1 MSDLNKYMAQIR
13 EAFPGSAAED
23 LYAIGKQTL
32 DKVGDFLTG
41 KGLVRGGDYDHIQI
55 ANESLAFDDAMS
67 VSGVEELQTLI
78 KSCGIADAYI
88 VPCCESVINIMDR
101 CLKRSAAAAWNVQ
114 NSKADNVRNGNGSRA
129 LSEIYASDTVGV
141 LTNGFAPS
149 QEAFGVNIDLAC
161 PDLKIAVSIAIMNYH
176 TRLLHRILPTKAIN
190 QPQIQFTKEF
200 LEVYDLKS
208 VDGQRQRLID
218 LYRNPSF
225 AANELQKI
233 VPLMANEEDQANPK
247 FLVRDGVLKFNVK
260 ANLLKL
266 SLREDTPGYTK
277 INRTDLIAEA
287 VKMESVVIEL
297 VAGGK
302 TEQFVVNVPMAQ
314 ARLTRM
320 INAADSAMRNADIKF
335 RVKLRKGDAKADG
348 TASEILAQ
356 LGDAEAIV
364 VDFNIKPTISLKFG
378 DVDCLGSVSI
388 AARHDIDNEQ
398 LSAEAKTIAGGKVEA
413 IGYTID
419 ARFSEEN
426 LRKTCIAVWTHRQP
440 FAYNIPIGRNYVFDY
455 AIGQDNA
462 EENATNL
469 TKIIGIGQDD
479 VALRTVCIRTLEDV
493 HDRILS
499 MTNNPEDKDEYIG
512 KYYVA
517 GDKVNPAVFI
527 GTLDY
532 SDLNIIRDADRAGD
546 IKQKAI
552 TYLTA
557 ATTKVLYDSFF
568 MQQIGGAGVT
578 FKCVTSL
585 PIIGN
590 VIGQPHIHDHM
601 NKEDQRDI
609 GDGVEYVLVL
619 PNGVRIEFV
628 TSTFEYM
635 ENKMVMWP
643 VIKNNADSELNYA
656 VNLDYGT
663 MVAHYTP
670 SGEEAHHRMFAN
682 IRELPV
688 VTNPVGLIIDV
699 AGMEIVNGIAEN
711 AVLRPSF
718 VVEGNVSTNGTIEV
732 SGQLTQAEGGEGT
745 GN

>member
-13 EAFPGSAAED
+13 QAFPGAPAND

-32 DKVGDFLTG
+32 DKVGAFLTERNMV
-41 KGLVRGGDYDHIQI
+41 KNGDYDQIQV
-55 ANESLAFDDAMS
+55 ANESLAFDDAMTT
-67 VSGVEELQTLI
+67 SGIEELHTLV
-78 KSCGIADAYI
+78 KSCGVADAYI
-88 VPCCESVINIMDR
+88 VPCCESIINIMDR
-101 CLKRSAAAAWNVQ
+101 CLKHSTTSAWNAQ
-114 NSKADNVRNGNGSRA
+114 SKKADNVSNASAASRS

-141 LTNGFAPS
+141 LSNGFAPS
-149 QEAFGVNIDLAC
+149 AEAFGVNIDLAC

-200 LEVYDLKS
+200 LEVYDLKD

-218 LYRNPSF
+218 LYRNPQF

-233 VPLMANEEDQANPK
+233 IPLTANEESTDPADFK
-247 FLVRDGVLKFNVK
+247 FLVKDGVLKFGVK
-260 ANLLKL
+260 ANILKL
-266 SLREDTPGYTK
+266 SMKDAPGFSK
-277 INRTDLIAEA
+277 LNRTDLIAEA
-287 VKMESVVIEL
+287 VKMESVIISL
-297 VAGGK
+297 AAGGQ
-302 TEQFVVNVPMAQ
+302 TEEFVINVPMAV

-335 RVKLRKGDAKADG
+335 RVKLRKDTPKADG
-348 TASEILAQ
+348 TPSAILAS

-364 VDFNIKPTISLKFG
+364 VSLNIKPTISLKFG
-378 DVDCLGSVSI
+378 EVDCLGAVSI
-388 AARHDIDNEQ
+388 AARHDTDNEQ
-398 LSAEAKTIAGGKVEA
+398 LSDNAKQIAAGAVELV
-413 IGYTID
+413 GYSID

-440 FAYNIPIGRNYVFDY
+440 FAYDIPIGRNYVFDY

-479 VALRTVCIRTLEDV
+479 IALRTICIRTLEDV
-493 HDRILS
+493 YDRIAAIS
-499 MTNNPEDKDEYIG
+499 NNPEDKDEYVG

-517 GDKVNPAVFI
+517 GDKVNPSVFI
-527 GTLDY
+527 GKLDY

-557 ATTKVLYDSFF
+557 ATTKVLYDSYF

-578 FKCVTSL
+578 FKCITSL

-628 TSTFEYM
+628 TSTFDYM

-643 VIKNNADSELNYA
+643 VIKNNPESELNYA
-656 VNLDYGT
+656 INLDYGT

-670 SGEEAHHRMFAN
+670 SGEEAHHRMFGN
-682 IRELPV
+682 IRELPI

-699 AGMEIVNGIAEN
+699 AGMDIVNGIAEN

-718 VVEGNVSTNGTIEV
+718 HVDSAVNGNIEV
-732 SGQLTQAEGGEGT
+732 SGQLSEAGEGT
-745 GN
+745 NP

>member
-1 MSDLNKYMAQIR
+1 MSDLSKYMAQIR
-13 EAFPGSAAED
+13 QAFPGSAAED

-32 DKVGDFLTG
+32 DNVGNFLSG
-41 KGLVRGGDYDHIQI
+41 HGLVKTGEYDQIQV

-67 VSGVEELQTLI
+67 VSGVEELHTLV
-78 KSCGIADAYI
+78 KNCGISDAYI
-88 VPCCESVINIMDR
+88 VPCCESILNIMDR
-101 CLKRSAAAAWNVQ
+101 CMKRSSSAAWTAQ
-114 NSKADNVRNGNGSRA
+114 NKKADSVSNAQAPARA

-161 PDLKIAVSIAIMNYH
+161 PDLKIAVTIAIMNYH

-218 LYRNPSF
+218 LYRNPEF

-233 VPLMANEEDQANPK
+233 VPLMANEDDQTNPK
-247 FLVRDGVLKFNVK
+247 YLVKDGVLKFGVK
-260 ANLLKL
+260 ANILKL
-266 SLREDTPGYTK
+266 SLREDVPGFTK

-302 TEQFVVNVPMAQ
+302 TEQFVISVPMAVS
-314 ARLTRM
+314 RLTRM

-335 RVKLRKGDAKADG
+335 RVKLRKGAAKADG

-356 LGDAEAIV
+356 LGDSESIV

-378 DVDCLGSVSI
+378 DVDCLGSVDMV
-388 AARHDIDNEQ
+388 ARHDVDNDQ
-398 LSAEAKTIAGGKVEA
+398 LSAEAKSIAAGSVSA

-440 FAYNIPIGRNYVFDY
+440 FSYDVPIGRNYVFDY

-499 MTNNPEDKDEYIG
+499 LTNNPEDKDEYIG

-517 GDKVNPAVFI
+517 GDKVNPSVFM

-532 SDLNIIRDADRAGD
+532 TDLNIIRDADRSGD

-578 FKCVTSL
+578 FKCITSL

-628 TSTFEYM
+628 TSTFDYM

-656 VNLDYGT
+656 INLDYGT

-682 IRELPV
+682 IRELPI

-718 VVEGNVSTNGTIEV
+718 VVEGNINNSGSVEIT
-732 SGQLTQAEGGEGT
+732 GQLTQA

>member
-1 MSDLNKYMAQIR
+1 MSDLSKYMSQIR
-13 EAFPGSAAED
+13 QAFPGSAAED
-23 LYAIGKQTL
+23 LYSIGKQTL
-32 DKVGDFLTG
+32 DKVGSFLVEHNMV
-41 KGLVRGGDYDHIQI
+41 KNGDYDHIQV
-55 ANESLAFDDAMS
+55 ANESLAFDDAMTT
-67 VSGVEELQTLI
+67 SGIEELHTLV
-78 KSCGIADAYI
+78 KACGIADAYV
-88 VPCCESVINIMDR
+88 VPCCESIINIMDR
-101 CLKRSAAAAWNVQ
+101 CLKHSTTSAWNAQ
-114 NSKADNVRNGNGSRA
+114 SKKAESISNTSAPSRS
-129 LSEIYASDTVGV
+129 LSEIYASDTVGM

-149 QEAFGVNIDLAC
+149 AEAFGVNIDLAC
-161 PDLKIAVSIAIMNYH
+161 PDLKIAVTIAIMNYH

-218 LYRNPSF
+218 LYRNPQF

-233 VPLMANEEDQANPK
+233 VPLVANEETPADPATYK
-247 FLVRDGVLKFNVK
+247 FLVKDGVLKFGVK
-260 ANLLKL
+260 ANILKL
-266 SLREDTPGYTK
+266 SRRDDIPGYNK
-277 INRTDLIAEA
+277 LNRTDLIAEA
-287 VKMESVVIEL
+287 VKMESVVVKL
-297 VAGGK
+297 TVGGVP
-302 TEQFVVNVPMAQ
+302 EEFVVDVPLAV

-335 RVKLRKGDAKADG
+335 RVKLRSSTLQANDRPSA
-348 TASEILAQ
+348 ILAS
-356 LGDAEAIV
+356 LAENEVIV
-364 VDFNIKPTISLKFG
+364 LNLNIKPTISLKFG
-378 DVDCLGSVSI
+378 DVDCLGAISM
-388 AARHDIDNEQ
+388 AARSEIEGVEVSSD
-398 LSAEAKTIAGGKVEA
+398 ATTIANGTIDLV
-413 IGYTID
+413 GYTID

-440 FAYNIPIGRNYVFDY
+440 FAYDIPIGRNYVFDY

-479 VALRTVCIRTLEDV
+479 IALRTICIRTLEDV
-493 HDRILS
+493 YDRIAAMS
-499 MTNNPEDKDEYIG
+499 NNPEEKDDYVG

-517 GDKVNPAVFI
+517 GDKVNPAVFV

-532 SDLNIIRDADRAGD
+532 SDLNIIRDADRSGD

-557 ATTKVLYDSFF
+557 ATAKVLYDSYF

-578 FKCVTSL
+578 FKCITSL
-585 PIIGN
+585 PIIAN

-635 ENKMVMWP
+635 ENQMVMWP
-643 VIKNNADSELNYA
+643 VIKNNSESELNYA
-656 VNLDYGT
+656 INYDYGT

-670 SGEEAHHRMFAN
+670 SGEEAHHRMFGN
-682 IRELPV
+682 IRELPI
-688 VTNPVGLIIDV
+688 VTNPVGLIINV
-699 AGMEIVNGIAEN
+699 AGMDIVNGIAEN
-711 AVLRPSF
+711 AALRPSF
-718 VVEGNVSTNGTIEV
+718 QVDSTVSGSIEV
-732 SGQLTQAEGGEGT
+732 SGQLTESS
-745 GN
+745 NP

>member
-1 MSDLNKYMAQIR
+1 MSDLSKYIAQIR
-13 EAFPGSAAED
+13 QALPGVDAED
-23 LYAIGKQTL
+23 LYSIGKQTL
-32 DKVGDFLTG
+32 NKVGDFLAAHNLSHAG
-41 KGLVRGGDYDHIQI
+41 EYDQIQV
-55 ANESLAFDDAMS
+55 ANESLSFDDAMTMT
-67 VSGVEELQTLI
+67 GIEELHTLV
-78 KSCGIADAYI
+78 KSCGVADEYI
-88 VPCCESVINIMDR
+88 LPCCESIINVMDR
-101 CLKRSAAAAWNVQ
+101 CLKHSPSAAWNAQ
-114 NSKADNVRNGNGSRA
+114 NRKVDAVSNSTVASRP

-141 LTNGFAPS
+141 ISSGFAPS
-149 QEAFGVNIDLAC
+149 AEAFGTTIDLAC
-161 PDLKIAVSIAIMNYH
+161 PDLKIAVTVAIMNYH

-190 QPQIQFTKEF
+190 QPQIQFTKEY

-208 VDGQRQRLID
+208 VDGERQRLID
-218 LYRNPSF
+218 LYRNPRF

-233 VPLMANEEDQANPK
+233 VPLMANEEDQANPV
-247 FLVRDGVLKFNVK
+247 FLYADGVLKFGVK
-260 ANLLKL
+260 ANILKL
-266 SLREDTPGYTK
+266 SLRGDVPGYTK

-287 VKMESVVIEL
+287 VKMESITLQL
-297 VAGGK
+297 VADGK
-302 TEQFVVNVPMAQ
+302 TEQFVVQVPLAV

-320 INAADSAMRNADIKF
+320 MNAADSAMRNADIKF

-348 TASEILAQ
+348 TASDILST
-356 LGDAEAIV
+356 LGDNEAIV
-364 VDFNIKPTISLKFG
+364 LNLNIKPTISLKFG
-378 DVDCLGSVSI
+378 FVDCLGAVSMT
-388 AARHDIDNEQ
+388 ARHDTDDTQ
-398 LSAEAKTIAGGKVEA
+398 LSAEAKAIAGGDVSLL
-413 IGYTID
+413 GYTID

-440 FAYNIPIGRNYVFDY
+440 FSYDVPIGRNYVFDY

-469 TKIIGIGQDD
+469 TKVIGIGQDD
-479 VALRTVCIRTLEDV
+479 IALRTICIRTLEDV
-493 HDRILS
+493 HDRIMNHS
-499 MTNNPEDKDEYIG
+499 NNPEEKDEYIG

-568 MQQIGGAGVT
+568 MQQIGGTGVT

-601 NKEDQRDI
+601 NKDDQRVV

-628 TSTFEYM
+628 TSTFDYM

-643 VIKNNADSELNYA
+643 VIKNNSESELNYA
-656 VNLDYGT
+656 INLDYGT

-670 SGEEAHHRMFAN
+670 SGEEAHHRMFGN
-682 IRELPV
+682 IRELPI
-688 VTNPVGLIIDV
+688 VTNPVGLVIEV
-699 AGMEIVNGIAEN
+699 AGMDIVNGIA
-711 AVLRPSF
+711 ADSVLRPSINIDGT
-718 VVEGNVSTNGTIEV
+718 VTTNGNIEI
-732 SGQLTQAEGGEGT
+732 SGQLTT
-745 GN
+745 P